1 MRICLL
7 SCLFLLLCSGEPCA
21 AAERSPIYPFDVT
34 TGDEAASLEGSVHT
48 AIFARLKNPVTKDAV
63 VKLGIKEPTMI
74 ITNVFRSDA
83 KGVMTQK
90 DQANA
95 KIIMVQSGTEFS
107 LDKAMDGKPLEP
119 GTYAMN
125 IVVRELGTSRVLF
138 EVKGDATSPG
148 TTSTNPKVDSSDPA
162 AVLQAVFDA
171 ARSGDHSQLATLG
184 SSGPDGDV
192 QMILGVPKG
201 DEKIKTMF
209 VTFFGKG
216 KVVGTPRIQGDK
228 AEVDFLFGPDGK
240 KPETMNLI
248 KEGGQWRLHSF

>member
-1 MRICLL
+1 
-7 SCLFLLLCSGEPCA
+7 
-21 AAERSPIYPFDVT
+21 
-34 TGDEAASLEGSVHT
+34 
-48 AIFARLKNPVTKDAV
+48 
-63 VKLGIKEPTMI
+63 
-74 ITNVFRSDA
+74 
-83 KGVMTQK
+83 
-90 DQANA
+90 
-95 KIIMVQSGTEFS
+95 
-107 LDKAMDGKPLEP
+107 
-119 GTYAMN
+119 MN

-138 EVKGDATSPG
+138 EVSGEAANPG
-148 TTSTNPKVDSSDPA
+148 TPSTNPKVDSSDPA

-171 ARSGDHSQLATLG
+171 ARSGDHSQLESLG

-192 QMILGVPKG
+192 QMILGVAKG